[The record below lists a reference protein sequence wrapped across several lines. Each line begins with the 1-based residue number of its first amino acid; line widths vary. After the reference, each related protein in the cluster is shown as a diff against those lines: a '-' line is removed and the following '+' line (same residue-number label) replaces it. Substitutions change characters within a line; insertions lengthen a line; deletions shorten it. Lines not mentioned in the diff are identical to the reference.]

1 MSILIAYIGLDAP
14 FCPISSVRSHLLL
27 LSPPS
32 PRAVQGL
39 DVETQC
45 LHAAGVSDVER
56 FELCFVTS
64 PSPLSVGLFFPSD
77 RDGHRIGVGLGA
89 PDDAATPDHAEACVR
104 AAAPAYRIAPQ
115 DRLASRVSA
124 PDHR

>member
-1 MSILIAYIGLDAP
+1 MHGFVRYRLFDRIFSYFPPRRPGAP
-14 FCPISSVRSHLLL
+14 CRDSTSR
-27 LSPPS
+27 LSAFT
-32 PRAVQGL
+32 RQ
-39 DVETQC
+39 
-45 LHAAGVSDVER
+45 AAFRDVER
-56 FELCFVTS
+56 FELSFVTS

-104 AAAPAYRIAPQ
+104 AAAPAYRTAPQ